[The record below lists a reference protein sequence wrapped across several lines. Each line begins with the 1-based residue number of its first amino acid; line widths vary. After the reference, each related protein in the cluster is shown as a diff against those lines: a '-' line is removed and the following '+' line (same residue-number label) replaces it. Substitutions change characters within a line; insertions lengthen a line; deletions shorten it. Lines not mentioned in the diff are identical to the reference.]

1 MRNFKNDECKICK
14 STNLVIL
21 DQSAQCLNCK
31 VLLYYPYPKQKK
43 PPKVNFK
50 EWYRISFDKNIK
62 NFLGM
67 ILYTTNKS
75 KVNKSLNIL
84 DYGGGSGQF
93 ALIYNS
99 LFPRSK
105 VHIVDIV
112 NESLFNE
119 FKPLNKQI
127 KYEKFP
133 KDKTKFDIIFLND
146 VYEHVEDPVNLLTV
160 LRTKL
165 KPAGIIFIDTPRQ
178 FWIYPFFKYLFKP
191 IYRKIVKGTVSKSH
205 LQIWSDESFKKSVQL
220 SNLKIQKISYF
231 SELTMDTD
239 LYLQQMGIKFKP
251 IKLIIRLFSRP
262 LVSTFYNK
270 IYCVLEK

>member
-14 STNLVIL
+14 SNDLFLL

-43 PPKVNFK
+43 PPKVDLK

-62 NFLGM
+62 NFLSM
-67 ILYTTNKS
+67 IVYATNKS
-75 KVNKSLNIL
+75 KSNQKLNVL
-84 DYGGGSGQF
+84 DYGGASGQF
-93 ALIYNS
+93 ALIFNS
-99 LFPRSK
+99 LFPKSK
-105 VHIVDIV
+105 VYIVDIV

-133 KDKTKFDIIFLND
+133 KDQTKFDIIFLND
-146 VYEHVEDPVNLLTV
+146 VYEHVEDPVHLLSL

-165 KPAGIIFIDTPRQ
+165 RPAGTIFIDTPRQ
-178 FWIYPFFKYLFKP
+178 FWIYPFFKYLFRP
-191 IYRKIVKGTVSKSH
+191 IYRKIIRGTVSKSH
-205 LQIWSDESFKKSVQL
+205 QQIWSDKSFIKSVQL
-220 SNLKIQKISYF
+220 SNLKIQKISYL

-251 IKLIIRLFSRP
+251 IKLLIRLFSRP

-270 IYCVLEK
+270 IYCILKK